1 MKLQDALRY
10 TLSITFYI
18 WQLFGSGGVVETSL
32 NCTFIIIIIILYVMF
47 KFICSPHLKLE
58 I

>member
-1 MKLQDALRY
+1 MKLLDALQY
-10 TLSITFYI
+10 TLGITFYI

-32 NCTFIIIIIILYVMF
+32 YCTFILFYFFYVM
-47 KFICSPHLKLE
+47 LKLSAHH